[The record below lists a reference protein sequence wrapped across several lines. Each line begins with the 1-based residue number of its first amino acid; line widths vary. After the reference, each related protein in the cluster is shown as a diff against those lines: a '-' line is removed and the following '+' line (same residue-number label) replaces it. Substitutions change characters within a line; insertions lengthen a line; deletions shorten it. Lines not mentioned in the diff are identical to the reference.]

1 MHGDSR
7 RTQCLHGRESEH
19 FIFIALHLAHA
30 TALRFRVAILRALAI
45 TFEYAS
51 VIPLGNAPRSSS
63 GYPPE
68 PVRFSNANLSR
79 ALFRA
84 KKMRDG
90 DVLHACLLYGK
101 KLTRSEIPLTIIV
114 DVPRAVRSGLTLRI
128 PTPAIARAGHSNP
141 LGQSEILVFRVAAS
155 MPVRVGV
162 VRAWSITACVG
173 DSDYLGW
180 GPRLGY
186 GAEAAP
192 GQAATPGPGE
202 LLELEDGRPGRS
214 AFKLSESGRAQ

>member
-1 MHGDSR
+1 MY
-7 RTQCLHGRESEH
+7 REQ
-19 FIFIALHLAHA
+19 
-30 TALRFRVAILRALAI
+30 
-45 TFEYAS
+45 YD
-51 VIPLGNAPRSSS
+51 
-63 GYPPE
+63 
-68 PVRFSNANLSR
+68 PVSQA
-79 ALFRA
+79 
-84 KKMRDG
+84 
-90 DVLHACLLYGK
+90 
-101 KLTRSEIPLTIIV
+101 
-114 DVPRAVRSGLTLRI
+114 
-128 PTPAIARAGHSNP
+128 PAIARAGHSNP

-162 VRAWSITACVG
+162 VRAWSITACLG

-202 LLELEDGRPGRS
+202 LRVELEDGRPGRS